1 MILIILRFS
10 YFNNAGPIGLRI
22 TLLSTPLSKCHYV
35 THVRVHAVYMYGT
48 YVSISIILSRGF
60 ILQTVSTPRRVR
72 GVAVRFPYYG
82 TRGIISQMM

>member
-60 ILQTVSTPRRVR
+60 ILQTVHRVRVR
-72 GVAVRFPYYG
+72 GVAVGFPYYG